1 MKRASTLALLLA
13 AAGALGMAAPARAQ
27 VTTTPPIRVKT
38 KTPSNNQ
45 SRFQGEVIH
54 ADAIAIIVRDR
65 KDPRFIRTFTYSPK
79 VKEQMEQILASGGY
93 QFGDRVVIRYEN
105 GKDEALAISGRPSK
119 PL

>member
-1 MKRASTLALLLA
+1 MKRASTLALLL

-27 VTTTPPIRVKT
+27 VTTPPIVVKT
-38 KTPSNNQ
+38 KTPRNNQ
-45 SRFQGEVIH
+45 SRFKGEVIH
-54 ADAIAIIVRDR
+54 ADAISIVVRDR
-65 KDPRFIRTFTYSPK
+65 KDPRFVRTFTYSPK
-79 VKEQMEQILASGGY
+79 VKEQMEQIIASGGY